1 MKSLLILP
9 KIVVENANAIAGF
22 TYGFPG
28 ICNFMGFTHALS
40 RELHDLSQRKKWE
53 VPFELSGCAVVCH
66 SFNIHAHDGNG
77 IYKSF
82 SQSRHPLL
90 KTKKPPPII
99 EEGKMHMT
107 VSLIISCNFTA
118 DDLDFGMMNV
128 DDDTLEMNVDDDTL
142 KKNVDYDTEF
152 KKFIKESIYK
162 KNLAGGFI
170 RNLEEPEFIE
180 LTPNSFN
187 LKKILR
193 KLLPGF
199 LIKDRSEEFKKHLE
213 SDPKNDPL
221 ISWLDCFTTRVKY
234 QKSIADGVETCDW
247 LAEKKPLPGWIVP
260 VQIGYKAISKVFDP
274 GEVEFSRDTTTP
286 FCFVEPI
293 YSIAEWISPHR
304 VEDIEDF
311 KSLFWDFC
319 TKKDYY
325 YCKSKKL
332 KNQG

>member
-40 RELHDLSQRKKWE
+40 RELHDLSQRKKWK
-53 VPFELSGCAVVCH
+53 VPVELSGCAVVCH
-66 SFNIHAHDGNG
+66 RFNIHAYDGTG
-77 IYKSF
+77 FHKSF
-82 SQSRHPLL
+82 SQGRSPLL
-90 KTKKPPPII
+90 KDGNTAPII

-128 DDDTLEMNVDDDTL
+128 DDDTLEF
-142 KKNVDYDTEF
+142 E
-152 KKFIKESIYK
+152 KFIQESIYK

-170 RNLEEPEFIE
+170 RDLRKPEFIE
-180 LTPNSFN
+180 LTSKSFN

-221 ISWLDCFTTRVKY
+221 ISWLDCFTTRVKC

-311 KSLFWDFC
+311 ESLFWDFC